1 MRNNGFLSTLK
12 VDTRAMHSYG
22 LVDLPSLNL
31 QCEAFLSFA
40 VSFNRSVGDQLPR
53 RPQHFPLFTKN
64 TNPNLLSDMAQVH
77 LLFSRFFISVIAT
90 AGIIFSLTCFFI
102 NADFIYGKFD
112 QLVLVPVFQ
121 QYLLQHFMT
130 GGIEVFADNS
140 DTDTLTPSISS
151 IAVFILL
158 GFVGTGSL
166 FSSTFL
172 FVGIFRKNPRYF
184 LPWIISTSSLL
195 VFLAITI
202 FAICFAGGS
211 SYTAISAVAVAEA
224 VFIICIGCIGVVL
237 DYKTQIELEY
247 SKEKFFKI

>member
-1 MRNNGFLSTLK
+1 MG
-12 VDTRAMHSYG
+12 
-22 LVDLPSLNL
+22 
-31 QCEAFLSFA
+31 
-40 VSFNRSVGDQLPR
+40 
-53 RPQHFPLFTKN
+53 
-64 TNPNLLSDMAQVH
+64 
-77 LLFSRFFISVIAT
+77 
-90 AGIIFSLTCFFI
+90 
-102 NADFIYGKFD
+102 
-112 QLVLVPVFQ
+112 
-121 QYLLQHFMT
+121 
-130 GGIEVFADNS
+130 
-140 DTDTLTPSISS
+140 ISS

-211 SYTAISAVAVAEA
+211 SYTAISAVAEA
-224 VFIICIGCIGVVL
+224 VFIICIGCIGFVL

-247 SKEKFFKI
+247 SKEKFFK